1 MADMAA
7 CMAKGGV
14 GSYARQGWASGD
26 GVWEWDSRTLVSLGS
41 QSRGGKRQLEGA
53 ESGRGMG
60 GWVEEPDMRDK
71 EEEAERDQQQRQ
83 RWRRSQVQEEESG
96 AGCCR
101 GGCAWWRGTTGG
113 DASKGGTRGM

>member
-1 MADMAA
+1 MAA

-83 RWRRSQVQEEESG
+83 RWRRSQVRDAAGGAAPGGEAPQEEMQAKEVQEECEEWVGS
-96 AGCCR
+96 
-101 GGCAWWRGTTGG
+101 
-113 DASKGGTRGM
+113 